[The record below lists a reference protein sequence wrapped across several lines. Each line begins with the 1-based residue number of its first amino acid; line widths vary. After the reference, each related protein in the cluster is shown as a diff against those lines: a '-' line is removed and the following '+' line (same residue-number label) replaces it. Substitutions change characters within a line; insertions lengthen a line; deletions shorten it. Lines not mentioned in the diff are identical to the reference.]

1 MTASLPNSYLRP
13 IDILLVDDDEGDVL
27 LTKRALQ
34 NGKFINTLQ
43 VAKDGV
49 EALAYLRRKE
59 PFAAAPRPD
68 LVLLDLNMPRKDGRE
83 VLAEIK
89 QDTALRSIPV
99 VVLTT
104 SDSDRDVFKMYDLQ
118 ANCYVTKPVDLDQ
131 FTKIVRE
138 IRSFWLS
145 VVQLPP

>member
-1 MTASLPNSYLRP
+1 
-13 IDILLVDDDEGDVL
+13 LLVDDDEGDVL